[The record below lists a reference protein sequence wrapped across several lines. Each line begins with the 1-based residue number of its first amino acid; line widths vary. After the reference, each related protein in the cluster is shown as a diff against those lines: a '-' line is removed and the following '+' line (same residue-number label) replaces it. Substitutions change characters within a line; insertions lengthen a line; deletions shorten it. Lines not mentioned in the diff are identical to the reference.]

1 MAASDTGLGRD
12 ERMALMAAV
21 WDMRAGRRAA
31 AAAIAV
37 ALQGIFYWVILHETI
52 QPAAAPKS
60 TPLEVSIF
68 AAASRPR
75 PAPLPRKRRH
85 PTPGPPPPIQKE
97 LSPVAAPIE
106 RPITVPP
113 LPKPAPRAPID
124 WRQAVQ
130 GEVRAEQSRSRPR
143 KLDFGF
149 PQEPATVAPAPAF
162 GWDYARTHRLE
173 ELPGGG
179 TIINLTDHCAIVFY
193 VLPIPVCKI
202 GKIPANGHLFDHM
215 RDSTNDQP
223 GGLP

>member
-1 MAASDTGLGRD
+1 MAGSDTWLGRD
-12 ERMALMAAV
+12 ARMPLMSAA
-21 WDMRAGRRAA
+21 WDMRAGRRVT

-37 ALQGIFYWVILHETI
+37 ALQGVFFWVILHETME
-52 QPAAAPKS
+52 PTAGPKS

-75 PAPLPRKRRH
+75 PAPLPREHHH
-85 PTPGPPPPIQKE
+85 PTLRPLPPIEKE
-97 LSPVAAPIE
+97 LAPVAAPIE
-106 RPITVPP
+106 QPITVPH
-113 LPKPAPRAPID
+113 LPKPAPHAPID
-124 WRQAVQ
+124 WQEAIQ
-130 GEVRAEQSRSRPR
+130 GEVRAEESRSRPR
-143 KLDFGF
+143 KLNFGF
-149 PQEPATVAPAPAF
+149 PQEPAAVAPAPAF
-162 GWDYARTHRLE
+162 GWDYARTHRVE

-215 RDSTNDQP
+215 HDRTSDRP